1 MGLQKIERN
10 SVSDAVYD
18 QLSREILEGR
28 MSAGQT
34 LPAER
39 ALCQMLGVNRGAVR
53 EALKRLSQ
61 AGLVQVRHG
70 GGATVLDF
78 RETAGMDLLSG
89 LLFSSDGGIDMKVA
103 RSVIEM
109 RAAIGPDVA
118 RRCAQRRGPAL
129 VERLRGRYQQML
141 EDVDDVESLQTHD
154 IEFWQ
159 LLVEGADNIAYRLAY
174 NSLRA
179 TYEQVSD
186 VLVHTLQEEFTHMG
200 DHEALLE
207 AIVAGDPDV
216 AETTARTLL
225 RRGTEPMLALIDVLT
240 PNMRAAAV
248 DAPTAGA
255 PASQTTKETEHDS

>member
-28 MSAGQT
+28 MLAGET

-39 ALCQMLGVNRGAVR
+39 ALCQTLGVNRGAVR

-89 LLFSSDGGIDMKVA
+89 LLFSSDGSINMKVA

-109 RAAIGPDVA
+109 RAAIVCRPLHLELPPPAAMPD
-118 RRCAQRRGPAL
+118 AQTRPK
-129 VERLRGRYQQML
+129 V
-141 EDVDDVESLQTHD
+141 SL
-154 IEFWQ
+154 
-159 LLVEGADNIAYRLAY
+159 A
-174 NSLRA
+174 NSLPVEPCERKR
-179 TYEQVSD
+179 QSV
-186 VLVHTLQEEFTHMG
+186 G
-200 DHEALLE
+200 DSPKQ
-207 AIVAGDPDV
+207 DC
-216 AETTARTLL
+216 
-225 RRGTEPMLALIDVLT
+225 
-240 PNMRAAAV
+240 
-248 DAPTAGA
+248 
-255 PASQTTKETEHDS
+255 SS

>member
-89 LLFSSDGGIDMKVA
+89 LLFSSDGATFMSIPLPGYASTDWLGRRVSI
-103 RSVIEM
+103 R
-109 RAAIGPDVA
+109 RA
-118 RRCAQRRGPAL
+118 
-129 VERLRGRYQQML
+129 
-141 EDVDDVESLQTHD
+141 ST
-154 IEFWQ
+154 
-159 LLVEGADNIAYRLAY
+159 
-174 NSLRA
+174 
-179 TYEQVSD
+179 
-186 VLVHTLQEEFTHMG
+186 
-200 DHEALLE
+200 
-207 AIVAGDPDV
+207 VAGWSRSGP
-216 AETTARTLL
+216 
-225 RRGTEPMLALIDVLT
+225 
-240 PNMRAAAV
+240 
-248 DAPTAGA
+248 
-255 PASQTTKETEHDS
+255 TEH